1 MNKKVIFSLF
11 AMMLLWASCDYNE
24 DNFPG
29 FDDNPV
35 TDVVQ
40 FEGEFTGDYPSEG
53 YFTDKA
59 ALQTA
64 LNSMLKTQLPY
75 CDKGSSAKVEV
86 LFGDITKDYDV
97 VVADEEYTLTDADY
111 DAMGTES
118 GQPGKYNN
126 FDSKMDV
133 DAYLTEF
140 CEGKYTNLAT
150 GKIVNITY
158 KFYASGATTE
168 LVKSYKKTNSGWE
181 AFSSFTPDKKYT
193 LTDEDYDAMGT
204 ASGEPGRYNN
214 FDSNMDV
221 NFYMGIFLKG
231 KFAYA
236 AKGTTCEVTYKY
248 YSNKTTTDEKAVYK
262 YDGSYWSAYD
272 PFAEILTVSTKIAE
286 LNYDGAAWQL
296 MRLLG
301 GTKTITFAEADYQA
315 LVDWVAANKPAFLS
329 TQNASQEEYYFGA
342 SSAYGNINN
351 NYNTWKKYYNVD
363 GYLDNKTDE
372 EVQEIMDERIA
383 YGIAEVLLPS
393 WISNVDSG
401 TSYVVVYNVYGGRGK
416 GNYAMSFMYNE
427 ETGKFEKTAGPVA
440 Q

>member
-1 MNKKVIFSLF
+1 MNKKVIFSLL

-40 FEGEFTGDYPSEG
+40 FDGEFTGDYPSEG

-59 ALQTA
+59 ALQVA
-64 LNSMLKTQLPY
+64 VNAMLKAQLPY
-75 CDKGSSAKVEV
+75 CDKGSSAKVKV
-86 LFGDITKDYDV
+86 LFGDVTKDYDA

-118 GQPGKYNN
+118 GQPGEYNN
-126 FDSKMDV
+126 FDGKMDV

-140 CEGKYTNLAT
+140 CKEKYASLAT
-150 GKIVNITY
+150 GKIVNIVY
-158 KFYASGATTE
+158 KFYASGATTD
-168 LVKSYKKTNSGWE
+168 LVKSYKKTANGWE
-181 AFSSFTPDKKYT
+181 AFSSFMPDKKYT
-193 LTDEDYDAMGT
+193 LADEDYEAMGT
-204 ASGEPGRYNN
+204 ESGMPGKYKN
-214 FDSNMDV
+214 FSSDMDV
-221 NFYMGIFLKG
+221 NFYIGIFLKN

-236 AKGTTCEVTYKY
+236 VKGATCEVTYKF
-248 YSNKTTTDEKAVYK
+248 YSNKATKDEKAVYK
-262 YDGSYWSAYD
+262 YDGSYWNAYD
-272 PFAEILTVSTKIAE
+272 PFAEILTVSAKIAE
-286 LNYDGAAWQL
+286 MSYDGAAWQL

-301 GTKTITFAEADYQA
+301 GTKTITFAEADYQT
-315 LVDWVAANKPAFLS
+315 LVNWVAANKPAFLS

-383 YGIAEVLLPS
+383 YGIAEILLPS
-393 WISNVDSG
+393 WISNIDSG

-427 ETGKFEKTAGPVA
+427 EIGKFEKTAGPVA